1 MNLFKTDFFLQ
12 WISVVTGCLLVV
24 ATVAFI
30 SIPSSLSH
38 HPGEATVA
46 RTDLG
51 CQRHLT

>member
-1 MNLFKTDFFLQ
+1 MKLFNTDFFLQ

-38 HPGEATVA
+38 HPGEAVA
-46 RTDLG
+46 RTDVG
-51 CQRHLT
+51 CLRHLT